1 MQYLINQVEALIFAT
16 PQPLGVSDIQVILNE
31 YFDTEIPQ
39 NDITEA
45 LESLKQKYQREDF
58 AFGLVKA
65 GGGYQM
71 MTKPAYHS
79 VLSSMLK
86 QQSKK
91 QLSRAALETLSIIA
105 YKQPITKGQIEQI
118 RGTSADYA
126 VQKLIEKDLIEMK
139 GKAATAGNPIL
150 YGTSEKFMEYF
161 GLDSLENLPKPQDF
175 SNQEETK

>member
-16 PQPLGVSDIQVILNE
+16 PQPLGVPDIKIILTE
-31 YFDTEIPQ
+31 YFDTAIPE
-39 NDITEA
+39 NHVVEA
-45 LESLKQKYQREDF
+45 IESLKEKYQREDF

-71 MTKPAYHS
+71 MTKADYHP

-91 QLSRAALETLSIIA
+91 QLSKSALETLSIIA
-105 YKQPITKGQIEQI
+105 YKQPITKSQIEQI
-118 RGTSADYA
+118 RGANSDYA
-126 VQKLIEKDLIEMK
+126 VQKLVEKDLIEMK
-139 GKAATAGNPIL
+139 GKAETAGNAIL

-161 GLDSLENLPKPQDF
+161 GLDSLENLPKPQDL
-175 SNQEETK
+175 SHQE

>member
-16 PQPLGVSDIQVILNE
+16 PQPLGVPDIKIILSE
-31 YFDTEIPQ
+31 YFATDVPDEDVIAA
-39 NDITEA
+39 I
-45 LESLKQKYQREDF
+45 ESLKQKYQREDF

-71 MTKPAYHS
+71 MTKANYHD

-91 QLSRAALETLSIIA
+91 QLSKAALETLSIIA
-105 YKQPITKGQIEQI
+105 YKQPVTKSQIEQI

-126 VQKLIEKDLIEMK
+126 VQKLVEKDLIEMK
-139 GKAATAGNPIL
+139 GKADTPGNPIL
-150 YGTSEKFMEYF
+150 YGTSERFMEYF

-175 SNQEETK
+175 SNQE